1 MLPDRKSCPSDGP
14 PCATMPSQNGL
25 SQRAHWAGG
34 QPIANL
40 LMART
45 LASPELISLA
55 AGFVDHQTL
64 PVEPTGEAIERIWAN
79 PKLAKA
85 ALQYGTTIGYPPLRQ
100 AVLARMLRAD
110 GRTAEQLGLS
120 ADQVVV
126 TAGSNQLLY
135 LLGDVLLDPGDV
147 VICGAPTYFV
157 LLGTLGNL
165 GARSYG
171 VETDQ
176 HGLIPEAIDRELGRL
191 DRKGELGRVK
201 AIYVTT
207 YYDNPSGVTVPA
219 ERRAELVEV
228 ARRWSRA
235 GKIYLIED
243 AAYRELRYYGEDIA
257 SLRSFDS
264 AGDTVVTVGSF
275 SKSYSPGIR
284 VGWGILPREL
294 VGPVLSE
301 KGHVDFGS
309 PNFNQVLM
317 ATVLETGLYDAHLE
331 QLRESY
337 RRKINAILQA
347 ADAFLAPI
355 GGIRWVRPS
364 GGLYVWLCLP
374 EAIDTG
380 LDGPLFDLAAG
391 EGVLYVPGEYCYPP
405 EGRPVPKNLLR
416 LSFGIQSCESIRV
429 GVEALGR
436 AIRQV
441 I

>member
-1 MLPDRKSCPSDGP
+1 MLPRRYFSTSDGP
-14 PCATMPSQNGL
+14 SSAIMPSQNGL

-45 LASPELISLA
+45 LANPELISLA

-64 PVEPTGEAIERIWAN
+64 PVEPTGKAIERIWAN
-79 PKLAKA
+79 PPLAKA
-85 ALQYGTTIGYPPLRQ
+85 ALQYGTTVGYPPLRQ

-110 GRTAEQLGLS
+110 GQTAEQVGLS
-120 ADQVVV
+120 ADRVVV

-135 LLGDVLLDPGDV
+135 LLGDVLLDPGDM

-157 LLGTLGNL
+157 FLGTLGNL
-165 GARSYG
+165 GARAYG
-171 VETDQ
+171 GETDE
-176 HGLIPEAIDRELGRL
+176 HGLIPEAIDRALERL
-191 DRKGELGRVK
+191 DRQGELGRVK
-201 AIYVTT
+201 AIYVTS
-207 YYDNPSGVTVPA
+207 YFDNPTGVTVPA
-219 ERRAELVEV
+219 GRRQELVEI

-243 AAYRELRYYGEDIA
+243 VAYRELRYYGDDIA
-257 SLRSFDS
+257 SIRSFDT
-264 AGDTVVTVGSF
+264 AGDTVITVGSF

-284 VGWGILPREL
+284 VGWGILPPEL

-301 KGHVDFGS
+301 KGNVDFGS

-317 ATVLETGLYDAHLE
+317 TTVIETGLFDAHLE

-337 RRKINAILQA
+337 RQKIDALLEA

-355 GGIRWVRPS
+355 GGIRWVRPR

-374 EAIDTG
+374 EEIDTG
-380 LDGPLFDLAAG
+380 LDGPLFDRAVQ
-391 EGVLYVPGEYCYPP
+391 EGVLYVPGDYCYPR
-405 EGRPVPKNLLR
+405 EGRPAPSNLLR